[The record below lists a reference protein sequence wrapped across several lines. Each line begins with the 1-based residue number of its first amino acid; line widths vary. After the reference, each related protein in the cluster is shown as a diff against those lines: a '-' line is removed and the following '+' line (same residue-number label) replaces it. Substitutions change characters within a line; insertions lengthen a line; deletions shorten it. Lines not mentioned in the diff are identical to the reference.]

1 MKRSEVEERLK
12 WDTSSIYADDEG
24 FYKDIEEIKGLVEE
38 LKKFKGKITSDLET
52 FKSYLKLE
60 EEFSRKM
67 EKVFVYSSLK
77 SDEDT
82 TVSKYQE
89 MSQVAQNTYVYASS
103 VLSFISPEI
112 LSTDEKSSISI

>member
-24 FYKDIEEIKGLVEE
+24 LYKDIEEVKNLVGK
-38 LKKFKGKITSDLET
+38 LKEFKGKVTSDLET
-52 FKSYLKLE
+52 FKEYLKLE
-60 EEFSRKM
+60 EEFARKM
-67 EKVFVYSSLK
+67 EKAFVYSSLK

-103 VLSFISPEI
+103 ELSFISPEI
-112 LSTDEKSSISI
+112 LSTDEKIID